1 MATHMANESPLDRT
15 MSGLETLKFFQ
26 APSHDCSYLSDR
38 SATTVFADPSIKVDT
53 RSYTLLSQIGFRRSG
68 PHIYKPMCAE
78 CNACVPVRVLTGL
91 FAPKRRHRRLQKRN
105 QDLTAEVTQPN
116 NRDEVWALYARYI
129 TLRHFDGDMYP
140 PSRDQFVSFLVEG
153 REEARFIEYR
163 LRGRLA
169 AVAVID
175 QLQDS
180 LSAIYTFFDPDL
192 EARSLGSYAIIDIIQ
207 RAVRSGLPYVYLGYW
222 IEDSAKMRYK
232 AEFLPQ
238 QRLIDNAWHNVEP

>member
-1 MATHMANESPLDRT
+1 MT
-15 MSGLETLKFFQ
+15 GLETLKFFQ
-26 APSHDCSYLSDR
+26 APAHDCSYLTDQ
-38 SATTVFADPSIKVDT
+38 SATTVFADPSIRLDT

-68 PHIYKPMCAE
+68 PHIYKPMCAD
-78 CNACVPVRVLTGL
+78 CNACIPVRVLAPS

-105 QDLTAEVTQPN
+105 QDLTATVAQPN
-116 NRDEVWALYARYI
+116 NQDEVWALYARYI

-140 PSRDQFVSFLVEG
+140 PSRDQFVNFLVEG
-153 REEARFIEYR
+153 REEAQFIEYR

-192 EARSLGSYAIIDIIQ
+192 EQRSLGSYAIIDIIE
-207 RAVRSGLPYVYLGYW
+207 RAVTAGLPYVYLGYW
-222 IEDSAKMRYK
+222 IGDSAKMRYK

-238 QRLIDNAWHNVEP
+238 QRLIENVWCNVE